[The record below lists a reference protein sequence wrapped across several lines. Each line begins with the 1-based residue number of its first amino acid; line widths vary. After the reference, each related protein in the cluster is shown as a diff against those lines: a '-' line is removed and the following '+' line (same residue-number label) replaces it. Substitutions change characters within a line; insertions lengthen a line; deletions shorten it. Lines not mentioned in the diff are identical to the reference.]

1 MKKIVYLLLIIV
13 FSSCYNDEQQSKPT
27 IVRGYKPIYENYEN
41 LRKVEVQPP
50 KKLKRP
56 GKIYLKGDALF
67 VNERG
72 EGIHIFDN
80 RDKTNPKSVAF
91 IAIPA
96 NQDIAFKGTTLY
108 ADNADDL
115 IAIDISNPFEAK
127 VVKRIEKS
135 FPYTYYPPERG
146 YSFEC
151 PDPAKGY
158 VVRWEL
164 TDLTNP
170 KCSR

>member
-1 MKKIVYLLLIIV
+1 MKHLYLYVLLFNCIG
-13 FSSCYNDEQQSKPT
+13 CNYDDQQSSPT
-27 IVRGYKPIYENYEN
+27 IVRGYKPIYDNYEN
-41 LRKVEVQPP
+41 LRKVEVQPA

-56 GKIYLKGDALF
+56 GKIYIKDDVLF
-67 VNERG
+67 VNELG

-80 RDKTNPKSVAF
+80 RDKANPKPVAY

-96 NQDIAFKGTTLY
+96 NQDMAIKGTTLY

-115 IAIDISNPFEAK
+115 VAIDISNPFQAK

-135 FPYTYYPPERG
+135 FPYPYYPPQRG
-146 YSFEC
+146 VRFEC

-164 TDLTNP
+164 TELTNP